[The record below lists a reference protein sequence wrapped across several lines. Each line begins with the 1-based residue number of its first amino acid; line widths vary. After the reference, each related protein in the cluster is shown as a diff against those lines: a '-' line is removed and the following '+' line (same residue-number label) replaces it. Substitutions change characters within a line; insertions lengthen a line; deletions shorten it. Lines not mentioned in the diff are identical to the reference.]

1 MTLVIMAAGMGSRFG
16 GLKQIEPVGPNGE
29 FIIDYSIYDA
39 KRCGFDKIVF
49 IIKEENYEIFKET
62 IGKRVEGKITVE
74 YVFQN
79 NLNVPIEI
87 PTERVKPLGTAHA
100 ILCCKD
106 LVKENFAVINADDFY
121 GYNAY
126 KVLAEYLKKTKD
138 EFLMV
143 SYLLGQTL
151 TKSGKVK
158 RGVCHKDGEYLT
170 DITES
175 EVIEENN
182 KLVGTELETGKE
194 INVDKNTLVS
204 MNMFGFTPKIFE
216 LLENNFKEFL
226 LTHDIMKSEYLIPSE
241 LSKYIKE
248 GLIKL
253 RVLETDAKWFGI
265 TYKEDKEEFTE
276 EINKLVK
283 KVYIHQNYGKNTPFF
298 IWLTSEGVVSY

>member
-49 IIKEENYEIFKET
+49 IIKEENYEVFKET
-62 IGKRVEGKITVE
+62 IGKRVEGKIKVD

-87 PTERVKPLGTAHA
+87 SKERVKPLGTAHA

-106 LVKENFAVINADDFY
+106 LVNENFAVINADDFY

-126 KVLAEYLKKTKD
+126 KVLAENLRKTKE

-158 RGVCHKDGEYLT
+158 RGVCRKDGEYLT

-175 EVIEENN
+175 EVIEENG

-216 LLENNFKEFL
+216 LLEKNFKDFL

-248 GLIKL
+248 GLVDLK
-253 RVLETDAKWFGI
+253 VLETDSKWFGI
-265 TYKEDKEEFTE
+265 TYKEDKQEFTE

-283 KVYIHQNYGKNTPFF
+283 KGIYPTKL
-298 IWLTSEGVVSY
+298 W

>member
-106 LVKENFAVINADDFY
+106 LVNENFAVINADDFY

-126 KVLAEYLKKTKD
+126 KVLAENLRKTKE

-158 RGVCHKDGEYLT
+158 RGVCRKDGEYLT

-175 EVIEENN
+175 EVIEENG

-216 LLENNFKEFL
+216 LLEKNFKDFL

-248 GLIKL
+248 GLVDLK
-253 RVLETDAKWFGI
+253 VLETDSKWFGI

-283 KVYIHQNYGKNTPFF
+283 KGVYPSKL
-298 IWLTSEGVVSY
+298 W

>member
-87 PTERVKPLGTAHA
+87 PKERVKPLGTGHA

-126 KVLAEYLKKTKD
+126 KVLAENLRKAKD

-283 KVYIHQNYGKNTPFF
+283 KGVYPSKL
-298 IWLTSEGVVSY
+298 W

>member
-39 KRCGFDKIVF
+39 KRSGFDKIVF
-49 IIKEENYEIFKET
+49 IIKEENYEVFKET
-62 IGKRVEGKITVE
+62 IGKRVEGKIKVE

-87 PTERVKPLGTAHA
+87 PKERVKPLGTAHA
-100 ILCCKD
+100 ILCCKG
-106 LVKENFAVINADDFY
+106 LVNENFAVINADDFY

-126 KVLAEYLKKTKD
+126 KVLAENLRKTKD

-158 RGVCHKDGEYLT
+158 RGVCHKNGEYLT

-175 EVIEENN
+175 EVIEENG
-182 KLVGTELETGKE
+182 KLVGTELDTGKE

-216 LLENNFKEFL
+216 LLEKNFKDFL
-226 LTHDIMKSEYLIPSE
+226 LSHDIMKSEYLIPSE

-248 GLIKL
+248 EIIKL
-253 RVLETDAKWFGI
+253 RVLETDSKWFGI

-283 KVYIHQNYGKNTPFF
+283 KGIYPTKL
-298 IWLTSEGVVSY
+298 W

>member
-39 KRCGFDKIVF
+39 KRSGFDKIVF
-49 IIKEENYEIFKET
+49 IIKEENYEVFKET
-62 IGKRVEGKITVE
+62 IGKRVEGKIKVD

-87 PTERVKPLGTAHA
+87 PKERVKPLGTGHA
-100 ILCCKD
+100 ILCCKG
-106 LVKENFAVINADDFY
+106 LVNDNFAVINADDFY

-126 KVLAEYLKKTKD
+126 KVLAENLRKTKD

-158 RGVCHKDGEYLT
+158 RGVCHKNGEYLT

-175 EVIEENN
+175 EVIEENG
-182 KLVGTELETGKE
+182 KLVGTELDTGKE

-216 LLENNFKEFL
+216 LLEKNFKNFL

-248 GLIKL
+248 GLVDLK
-253 RVLETDAKWFGI
+253 VLKTDSKWFGI

-283 KVYIHQNYGKNTPFF
+283 KGVYPNKL
-298 IWLTSEGVVSY
+298 W

>member
-39 KRCGFDKIVF
+39 KRSGFDKIVF
-49 IIKEENYEIFKET
+49 IIKEENYEVFKET
-62 IGKRVEGKITVE
+62 IGKRVEGKIKVE

-87 PTERVKPLGTAHA
+87 PKERVKPLGTGHA

-126 KVLAEYLKKTKD
+126 KVLAENLRKTKE

-216 LLENNFKEFL
+216 LLEKNFKDFL

-248 GLIKL
+248 GLVDLK
-253 RVLETDAKWFGI
+253 VLETDSKWFGI

-283 KVYIHQNYGKNTPFF
+283 KGIYPTKL
-298 IWLTSEGVVSY
+298 W

>member
-126 KVLAEYLKKTKD
+126 KVLAENLRKTKD

-283 KVYIHQNYGKNTPFF
+283 KGVYPSKL
-298 IWLTSEGVVSY
+298 W

>member
-126 KVLAEYLKKTKD
+126 KVLAENLRKTKE

-283 KVYIHQNYGKNTPFF
+283 KGVYPSKL
-298 IWLTSEGVVSY
+298 W

>member
-62 IGKRVEGKITVE
+62 IGKRVEGKIIVE

-126 KVLAEYLKKTKD
+126 KILAENLRKTND

-283 KVYIHQNYGKNTPFF
+283 KGVYPSKL
-298 IWLTSEGVVSY
+298 W

>member
-106 LVKENFAVINADDFY
+106 LVNENFAVINADDFY

-126 KVLAEYLKKTKD
+126 KVLAENLRKTKE

-158 RGVCHKDGEYLT
+158 RGVCRKDGEYLT

-175 EVIEENN
+175 EVIEENG

-216 LLENNFKEFL
+216 LLEKNFKDFL

-248 GLIKL
+248 GLVDLK
-253 RVLETDAKWFGI
+253 VLETDSKWFGI

-283 KVYIHQNYGKNTPFF
+283 KGVYPTKL
-298 IWLTSEGVVSY
+298 W

>member
-39 KRCGFDKIVF
+39 KRSGFDKIVF
-49 IIKEENYEIFKET
+49 IIKEENYEVFKET
-62 IGKRVEGKITVE
+62 IGKRVEGKIKVD

-87 PTERVKPLGTAHA
+87 PKERVKPLGTAHA

-106 LVKENFAVINADDFY
+106 LVNENFAVINADDFY

-126 KVLAEYLKKTKD
+126 KVLAENLRKTKE

-158 RGVCHKDGEYLT
+158 RGVCRKDGEYLT

-175 EVIEENN
+175 EVIEENG

-216 LLENNFKEFL
+216 LLEKNFKDFL

-248 GLIKL
+248 GLVDLK
-253 RVLETDAKWFGI
+253 VLETDSKWFGI

-283 KVYIHQNYGKNTPFF
+283 KGIYPTKL
-298 IWLTSEGVVSY
+298 W

>member
-39 KRCGFDKIVF
+39 KRSGFDKIVF
-49 IIKEENYEIFKET
+49 IIKEENYEVFKET
-62 IGKRVEGKITVE
+62 IGKRVEGKIKVD

-87 PTERVKPLGTAHA
+87 PKERVKPLGTGHA
-100 ILCCKD
+100 ILCCKG
-106 LVKENFAVINADDFY
+106 LVNENFAVINADDFY
-121 GYNAY
+121 GYNSY
-126 KVLAEYLKKTKD
+126 KVLAENLRKTKD

-158 RGVCHKDGEYLT
+158 RGVCHKNGEYLT

-175 EVIEENN
+175 EVIEENG

-194 INVDKNTLVS
+194 INVDKNALVS

-216 LLENNFKEFL
+216 LLEKNFKDFL

-248 GLIKL
+248 GLVDLK
-253 RVLETDAKWFGI
+253 VLETDSKWFGI

-283 KVYIHQNYGKNTPFF
+283 KGIYPTKL
-298 IWLTSEGVVSY
+298 W

>member
-39 KRCGFDKIVF
+39 KRSGFDKIVF
-49 IIKEENYEIFKET
+49 IIKEENYEVFKET
-62 IGKRVEGKITVE
+62 IGKRVEGKIKVD

-87 PTERVKPLGTAHA
+87 PKERVKPLGTGHA
-100 ILCCKD
+100 ILCCKG
-106 LVKENFAVINADDFY
+106 LVNDNFAVINADDFY

-126 KVLAEYLKKTKD
+126 KVLAENLRKTKD

-158 RGVCHKDGEYLT
+158 RGVCHKNGEYLT

-175 EVIEENN
+175 EVIEENG
-182 KLVGTELETGKE
+182 KLVGTELDTGKE

-216 LLENNFKEFL
+216 LLEKNFKNFL

-248 GLIKL
+248 GLVDLK
-253 RVLETDAKWFGI
+253 VLETDSKWFGI

-283 KVYIHQNYGKNTPFF
+283 KGVYPNKL
-298 IWLTSEGVVSY
+298 W

>member
-126 KVLAEYLKKTKD
+126 KVLAENLRKTKE

-283 KVYIHQNYGKNTPFF
+283 KGIYPTKL
-298 IWLTSEGVVSY
+298 W

>member
-298 IWLTSEGVVSY
+298 I

>member
-62 IGKRVEGKITVE
+62 IGKRVEGKIIVE

-126 KVLAEYLKKTKD
+126 KVLAENLRKTKD

-158 RGVCHKDGEYLT
+158 RGVCHKNGEYLT

-175 EVIEENN
+175 EVIEENG

-216 LLENNFKEFL
+216 LLEKNFKDFL

-248 GLIKL
+248 GLVDLK
-253 RVLETDAKWFGI
+253 VLETDSKWFGI

-283 KVYIHQNYGKNTPFF
+283 KGIYPTKL
-298 IWLTSEGVVSY
+298 W

>member
-87 PTERVKPLGTAHA
+87 PTERIKPLGTAHA

-126 KVLAEYLKKTKD
+126 KILAENLRKTKD

-283 KVYIHQNYGKNTPFF
+283 KGVYPSKL
-298 IWLTSEGVVSY
+298 W